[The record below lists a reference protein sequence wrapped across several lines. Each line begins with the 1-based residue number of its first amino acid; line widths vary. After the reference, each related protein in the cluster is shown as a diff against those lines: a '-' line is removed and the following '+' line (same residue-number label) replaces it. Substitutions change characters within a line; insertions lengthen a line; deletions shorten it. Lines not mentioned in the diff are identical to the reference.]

1 MPVLGSVRCA
11 SDSQAC
17 VQGINSLYKQETLVL
32 AGSSARGEGTC
43 LHVSQDRKLQ
53 LTGTQNIND
62 QELVIVMCVAL
73 HDLSLWLL

>member
-1 MPVLGSVRCA
+1 MA
-11 SDSQAC
+11 SISKKPLCWRAPP
-17 VQGINSLYKQETLVL
+17 
-32 AGSSARGEGTC
+32 ARGEGTC